1 MSLTPIALLPALP
14 SELLD
19 YILVH
24 QAYPTT
30 LVICQPRATFL
41 SSLSNAIKHNPPP
54 PPADPDTSETL
65 SAEAPQ
71 RHPLLIPTL
80 HQVATSRHINLVF
93 ISNVTHLRAYLA
105 VFPGPEPNGVSPKWE
120 WDKSGKK
127 GRRVPLLVAYRVV
140 GLHKDTSEWSAQGL
154 GNSLAGLVEVGVRCG
169 RRIVVVE
176 EKRPEDGEEDGAGEM
191 TDEVAG
197 EERRKTCKVWEE
209 RVPMLN
215 GSVRRVGLES
225 EEGGWSGRTVEVGR
239 ILARWFKFKKG
250 DWDSEGPT

>member
-1 MSLTPIALLPALP
+1 MSLTPIALPPALP

-24 QAYPTT
+24 QVYPTT

-41 SSLSNAIKHNPPP
+41 SSLSNAIKHTPPP
-54 PPADPDTSETL
+54 PPPDPDTSETL

-80 HQVATSRHINLVF
+80 HQVATSRHVNLVF
-93 ISNVTHLRAYLA
+93 ISTVTHLRAYLA
-105 VFPGPEPNGVSPKWE
+105 VSPGPEPKEAPPKRE

-127 GRRVPLLVAYRVV
+127 GRTVPLLVAYGVV

-154 GNSLAGLVEVGVRCG
+154 GNSLAGLVEAGVRGG
-169 RRIVVVE
+169 RRVVVVE
-176 EKRPEDGEEDGAGEM
+176 EKRLEDEEEDGAEEEM

-197 EERRKTCKVWEE
+197 EERRKVCKVWEE

-215 GSVRRVGLES
+215 GSVRRAGLES

-239 ILARWFKFKKG
+239 ILARWFKFRKG
-250 DWDSEGPT
+250 D